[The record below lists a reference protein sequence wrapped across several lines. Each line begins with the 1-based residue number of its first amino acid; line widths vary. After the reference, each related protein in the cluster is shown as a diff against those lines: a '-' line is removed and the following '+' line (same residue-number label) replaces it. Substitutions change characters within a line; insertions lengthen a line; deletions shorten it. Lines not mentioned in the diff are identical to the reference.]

1 MPRVLSPSKLVIRAI
16 SVLALLGASL
26 AAGTFPLLLAVLAVV
41 ALWRALAPE
50 EGCLLSL
57 AVLVLAWFFGHRDV
71 SS

>member
-1 MPRVLSPSKLVIRAI
+1 MPRVLSPSQLVIRAI

-50 EGCLLSL
+50 EGRLLSL